1 MKDLNTEQYIT
12 LIGEISIGSGSP
24 TPINNQQK
32 TVDAST
38 ETVIVRPDTGY
49 TGLSRVT
56 VSAVTSEIDANIK
69 PENIKYGVTI
79 LGVTG
84 TYKPDHEEEY
94 IPRYEDNMLIFDT
107 GGGDAEPIVTNN
119 TLEFFAES
127 TARVEGEELIF

>member
-1 MKDLNTEQYIT
+1 MQQINTEQYIT

-56 VSAVTSEIDANIK
+56 VNAVSSSIDENIVA
-69 PENIKYGVTI
+69 ENIKYGVTI

-84 TYKPDHEEEY
+84 TVHEGSSV
-94 IPRYEDNMLIFDT
+94 PSYENEMLIFGSDT
-107 GGGDAEPIVTNN
+107 GATVN
-119 TLEFFAES
+119 
-127 TARVEGEELIF
+127 GEELNV